1 LQIKF
6 LGGAR
11 EVGRMGITVKSEKSQ
26 VLVDYGVMLGD
37 EIGFPMHVP
46 PKEIDAILLT
56 HSHLD
61 HSGAIPLF
69 YVQGKRP
76 LYTNILN
83 MELTQLL
90 VQDLIHHSSY
100 MLPFEYLEL
109 KTMVSN
115 NIHLDYQ
122 AEEAL
127 GDMKF
132 QLLNAGHTPGS
143 SQVLIE
149 ADGKR
154 FLYTGDFNTFDSK
167 LLKGANMEEAG
178 DLDAIV
184 IESTY
189 AKDDHP
195 ERPVVEKEFI
205 EAATDVVE
213 TGGTVLVP
221 AFGVGRAQEIACV
234 LYDHKFKYP
243 VYLDG
248 MAREVSRI
256 MMNHGEYL
264 KNPKLFTAAINS
276 AEWIQGW
283 RDRRRA
289 VRTPSVIISPSG
301 MLKGGPSQFFVSKI
315 GKKANNAI
323 FLVSFQVP
331 GTPGQ
336 ILMDTGM
343 CTIDGVARKI
353 KASVKKFDFSPHCG
367 ASQLREALRKVGGH
381 PKVFAV
387 HGAEGNCEL
396 LAKWAKTELD
406 LDAVAP
412 KTGETFEI

>member
-11 EVGRMGITVKSEKSQ
+11 EVGRMGIAVKSEKTQ

-37 EIGFPMHVP
+37 QIGFPMHVP

-61 HSGAIPLF
+61 HSGATPLF
-69 YVQGKRP
+69 YVHGKKP

-109 KTMVSN
+109 KTMVSS
-115 NIHLDYQ
+115 NIHLDYGSK
-122 AEEAL
+122 EAL
-127 GDMKF
+127 GEMNFK
-132 QLLNAGHTPGS
+132 LLNAGHTPGS

-149 ADGKR
+149 AEGKR
-154 FLYTGDFNTFDSK
+154 FLYTGDFNTTDSK
-167 LLKGANMEEAG
+167 LLKGANLKEYA
-178 DLDAIV
+178 DLDCLV

-189 AKDDHP
+189 AKDEHP
-195 ERPVVEKEFI
+195 ERSVVEEEFI
-205 EAATDVVE
+205 TAATEIVE

-234 LYDHKFKYP
+234 LFDHHFKYP

-264 KNPKLFTAAINS
+264 RNLKLFKNAINS

-289 VRTPSVIISPSG
+289 VSSPGIIISPSG
-301 MLKGGPSQFFVSKI
+301 MLKGGPSQFYVSKI
-315 GKKANNAI
+315 GKKSNNAI

-336 ILMDTGM
+336 ILLDTGM
-343 CTIDGVARKI
+343 TTIDGVARKI
-353 KASVKKFDFSPHCG
+353 KASVRKFDFSPHCG
-367 ASQLREALRKVGGH
+367 ASQLRDALGKLGGH
-381 PKVFAV
+381 PKVFVV

-396 LAKWAKTELD
+396 LAEWAKTELN

-412 KTGETFEI
+412 RTGETFKI